1 MSPGFNSQFCAQ
13 FSLFVGLTCI
23 WGHSV
28 TQKMKAKIDE
38 KLLWEMGSDSVSVNK
53 LPSWRS
59 ENEPGVCGEL
69 LCVPALCRT
78 ELGNF
83 VIRFFG

>member
-38 KLLWEMGSDSVSVNK
+38 KLLWEMGSDSVSINCHHGGQKMSQVCVESCSVY
-53 LPSWRS
+53 LRS
-59 ENEPGVCGEL
+59 VEQNWVTL
-69 LCVPALCRT
+69 L
-78 ELGNF
+78 
-83 VIRFFG
+83 